1 MKRFFRMVSM
11 LAVAGLTFAYTS
23 CTDYSGDIEKNE
35 EAIDTISGKLST
47 VEQQVSSLNSQ
58 VAALQSAQTATDAAV
73 AALKTSLAELQTK
86 HDADI
91 AQLKKDYAAA
101 DAALKSEIQSKIDAL
116 TKTHE
121 TDVKNINA
129 AIDALKKDAAA
140 LADRVAAIE
149 KVIPTLATK
158 EYVDATFAT
167 KEQMAAA
174 LKTIGELQAALE
186 TAQKNISALQTK
198 MDKAESDIT
207 DLQVAV
213 KAAQAAADKAQN
225 AADAAQA
232 DATKALG
239 DIKALK
245 EALGVYAEAGKLE
258 ATIEALQAMDS
269 TINADKFN
277 TADFQATF
285 EAALEDVLGAYA
297 EKGALEAKL
306 EALGSK
312 DDELQKQLT
321 ALDKKVDDAVKDLNS
336 AVNALDKKVE
346 AYYAEVTTKIDAI
359 LGIIENRL
367 TSIAFV
373 PEYYYDGVP
382 AIMFETIAY
391 DPLADNKE
399 NEEPECEEADSS
411 DYGNFPNSTYANGYK
426 AFATANTTAKYR
438 LNPRTVGVDCADFSF
453 VGDKAEYIFTRA
465 TAPEAPVSIVG
476 VPEYDAT
483 TGYAIFTIKKNE
495 KLNNSVD
502 EDKLDI
508 VSLKAVLKTGLTEEE
523 AAAEEKPEVYSEYA
537 YVNEAAVPAAVLAIS
552 DKAKLAKNT
561 RDHEYMK
568 TFDAA
573 TEENPRYEMP
583 YNKVFDLKTLVATC
597 INAYGEHEALD
608 LDKFGFTYKFS
619 VAKSDYIIP
628 SEGTKTN
635 QQTVIQ
641 CVDAEKGL
649 YKVISAEGVEYNKE
663 AIGRTPIVRVD
674 LMHGDNIVTR
684 AFIKL
689 RISVVKEYA
698 DINVTGDVKNVT
710 LACPE
715 EKVSMEYTEEEF
727 RAQIYRVLD
736 IAHVDFW
743 NIYQYADAYVE
754 KDGKKVADIDVPQL
768 IDGVESEGEA
778 TKKVIWEFTHSQVGK
793 ISTKGAKVVGYL
805 TLENKVDA
813 ASVYPSKIT
822 FKFEV
827 NFNLPTPTVTYKIND
842 IFWKD
847 EVLQANVNVPQDAN
861 DVAAN
866 CWFNTPIEKQPWI
879 EAPAVKGLPCKEVPA
894 YKIAKVYMN
903 GVAAKTTAGVSLST
917 LNGEISIALDKS
929 NAAIKTALNSE
940 KGLQAVVEW
949 YVTYNSGDVVVLHT
963 FTVNFIRPVNLNLP
977 VGLSVKDAVD
987 GGDEI
992 TFGYDGILTDWRGEA
1007 IFAPSEVEVLKEA
1020 YFWDKVCSPA
1030 DHAVVI
1036 PAYTK
1041 VIKEGYY
1048 NVEFEDVTVTIPAGS
1063 TVYKASVDLYESANV
1078 KAWYEKSGGEYFW
1091 SKGNQNFY
1099 YLVLDRKTGMATRV
1113 YKPAYNWQ
1121 KVETVVADGRSA
1133 AEAEENLRAAV
1144 NAKDVHYLD
1153 SYTECGRKV
1162 GEITTTAVVP
1172 SSTSFTFKN
1181 VKSIEY
1187 VPAQTEEVEAEIVYS
1202 ECNEMPGPDDYT
1214 VYNEGDKV
1222 GCWKYTKWVE
1232 TATEKIDGQYW
1243 DFYGPFSN
1251 VVLDTKNITT
1261 DLETKK
1267 LPSGASLVQTSATTA
1282 LYKNVQSPIQYAY
1295 HIYVPAKV
1303 TYGWGAL
1310 NGTLTITVNPV
1321 KTIAE

>member
-35 EAIDTISGKLST
+35 EAIDAISGKLST

-58 VAALQSAQTATDAAV
+58 VAALQSAQTATEATV
-73 AALKTSLAELQTK
+73 AALQKSLTELQTK

-121 TDVKNINA
+121 ADVKNINA
-129 AIDALKKDAAA
+129 AIDALKKDAEA
-140 LADRVAAIE
+140 LAKRVKAIE
-149 KVIPTLATK
+149 DVIPTLATK

-174 LKTIGELQAALE
+174 MTEIGKLQAALE
-186 TAQKNISALQTK
+186 TAQKNITALQTK
-198 MDKAESDIT
+198 MAQAESDIT
-207 DLQVAV
+207 DLKAAV

-239 DIKALK
+239 EIKALK

-269 TINADKFN
+269 TLNADKFN
-277 TADFQATF
+277 TADFQKTF
-285 EAALEDVLGAYA
+285 DAALENVLGIYA
-297 EKGALEAKL
+297 EKGALEAKIA
-306 EALGSK
+306 ALDAK

-321 ALDKKVDDAVKDLNS
+321 ALDKKVDAAVAELDKAID
-336 AVNALDKKVE
+336 ALDAKVE

-382 AIMFETIAY
+382 AIMFKTIAY
-391 DPLADNKE
+391 DPLPNDKE
-399 NEEPECEEADSS
+399 NVEPEYENGDSS
-411 DYGNFPNSTYANGYK
+411 SYDVPNSAYANRYE

-453 VGDKAEYIFTRA
+453 VGDKADYIFTRA
-465 TAPEAPVSIVG
+465 KAPEAPVSIVG
-476 VPEYDAT
+476 VPTYDAT

-495 KLNNSVD
+495 KLNVSDD
-502 EDKLDI
+502 EDFDLNI
-508 VSLKAVLKTGLTEEE
+508 VSLKAVLKTGLTEAE

-552 DKAKLAKNT
+552 DKAKLAKKT
-561 RDHEYMK
+561 EDHEYMK
-568 TFDAA
+568 TFVAA
-573 TEENPRYEMP
+573 TRENPRYDMP
-583 YNKVFDLKTLVATC
+583 YNEVFDLKTLVATC
-597 INAYGEHEALD
+597 INVDEHEALD
-608 LDKFGFTYKFS
+608 LDEFGFTYKFS
-619 VAKSDYIIP
+619 VAKTDYIIP

-689 RISVVKEYA
+689 RISVVKEYD

-710 LACPE
+710 LGCPE
-715 EKVSMEYTEEEF
+715 DKVSMEYTEEEF

-743 NIYQYADAYVE
+743 NIYEYDNSWVE
-754 KDGKKVADIDVPQL
+754 KDGKKVASIDDPQL
-768 IDGVESEGEA
+768 IDGVESEGVA
-778 TKKVIWEFTHSQVGK
+778 TKKVVWNFTQGQVGK
-793 ISTKGAKVVGYL
+793 ISAKGAKVVGYL
-805 TLENKVDA
+805 TLKNKVDA
-813 ASVYPSKIT
+813 ASVYPSKVT

-842 IFWKD
+842 IFWKN
-847 EVLQANVNVPQDAN
+847 EVLQANVNVPKDPN

-894 YKIAKVYMN
+894 YRIAKVYMN
-903 GVAAKTTAGVSLST
+903 GKAAKTTAGVSLST
-917 LNGEISIALDKS
+917 LNDEISIALDK
-929 NAAIKTALNSE
+929 NNNDIKAALNSE
-940 KGLQAVVEW
+940 YGLQAVVEW
-949 YVTYNSGDVVVLHT
+949 YVTYNSGDEVVLHT
-963 FTVNFIRPVNLNLP
+963 FMVNFIRPVNLNLP
-977 VGLSVKDAVD
+977 AGLTVKDAVD

-1007 IFAPSEVEVLKEA
+1007 IYAPSEVEVLNET

-1030 DHAVVI
+1030 DHALVV
-1036 PAYTK
+1036 PAYTRT
-1041 VIKEGYY
+1041 IKEGYY
-1048 NVEFEDVTVTIPAGS
+1048 NVEFEDVTVTIPSGS
-1063 TVYKASVDLYESANV
+1063 TVYKASVDLYESAKV
-1078 KAWYEKSGGEYFW
+1078 KAWYEAADGAIYW
-1091 SKGNQNFY
+1091 SRENQNWY
-1099 YLVLDRKTGMATRV
+1099 YSDRTGDKPM
-1113 YKPAYNWQ
+1113 PAYDWK
-1121 KVETVVADGRSA
+1121 KVETVTAEGRSA
-1133 AEAEENLRAAV
+1133 AEAKENLRAAV
-1144 NAKDVHYLD
+1144 NQKDAHYLD
-1153 SYTECGRKV
+1153 TYENCGRKA
-1162 GEITTTAVVP
+1162 GEITTAATTVVP

-1187 VPAQTEEVEAEIVYS
+1187 VPAQTEEVEADIIYS
-1202 ECNEMPGPDDYT
+1202 PCNEMPGPDDNT

-1232 TATEKIDGQYW
+1232 PATEKIDGQYW

-1251 VVLDTKNITT
+1251 VVLDTKNLTT

-1267 LPSGASLVQTSATTA
+1267 LPSGASLEQTSATTA
-1282 LYKNVQSPIQYAY
+1282 LYKNVQSPIQYTY